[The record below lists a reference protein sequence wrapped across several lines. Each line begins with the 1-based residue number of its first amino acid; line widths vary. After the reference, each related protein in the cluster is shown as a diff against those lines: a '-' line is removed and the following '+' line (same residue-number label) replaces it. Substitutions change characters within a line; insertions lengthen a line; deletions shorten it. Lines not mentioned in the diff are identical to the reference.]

1 MFKGE
6 GKKLK
11 LPGREKVKNKISDSL
26 LTLREKIIKI
36 SRKLLNRGA

>member
-11 LPGREKVKNKISDSL
+11 LPGREKVKNKIFRLFIDI
-26 LTLREKIIKI
+26 EGKDY
-36 SRKLLNRGA
+36 